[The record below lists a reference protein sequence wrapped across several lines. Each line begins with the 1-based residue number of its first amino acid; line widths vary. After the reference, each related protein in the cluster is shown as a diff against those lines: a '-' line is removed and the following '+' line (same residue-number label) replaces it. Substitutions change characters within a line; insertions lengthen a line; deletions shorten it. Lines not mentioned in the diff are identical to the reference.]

1 MNVKLTYQRKMLEL
15 IKEKALEAPYFVCFY
30 LDVISFNKVVVIVLK
45 TIILKKLLL
54 LKIIRI

>member
-1 MNVKLTYQRKMLEL
+1 MLEL

-30 LDVISFNKVVVIVLK
+30 LDFISFNKVVVIVLK